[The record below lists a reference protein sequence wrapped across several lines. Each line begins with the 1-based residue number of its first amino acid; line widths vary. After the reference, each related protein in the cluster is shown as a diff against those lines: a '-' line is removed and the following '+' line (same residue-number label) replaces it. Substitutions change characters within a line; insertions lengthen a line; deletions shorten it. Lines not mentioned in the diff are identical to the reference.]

1 LVQRVY
7 FLPLTWKRKKSTV
20 HATEC
25 GELNDHILGGRL
37 VRMFTALF
45 VFCKKYKEVNLNG
58 FYVPVPIIEK

>member
-1 LVQRVY
+1 MVQRVY
-7 FLPLTWKRKKSTV
+7 FFPLTWKRKKSTV

-45 VFCKKYKEVNLNG
+45 VFAKSTKK
-58 FYVPVPIIEK
+58 